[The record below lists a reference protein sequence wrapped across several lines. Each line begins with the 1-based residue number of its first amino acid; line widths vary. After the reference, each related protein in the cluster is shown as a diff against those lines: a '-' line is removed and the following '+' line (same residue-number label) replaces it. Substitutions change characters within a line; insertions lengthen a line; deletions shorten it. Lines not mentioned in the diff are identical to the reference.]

1 MRGMPKT
8 TRSFLQAD
16 TLAAN
21 LPSEAN
27 PLLTPEQAATILGLS
42 TKWLAAARE
51 GRKGLE
57 GPPYIKL
64 GQGRTAPV
72 RYKLG
77 SLQQWLSQF
86 EEVVNNEGARPSGF
100 SNFADFAAT
109 GLAEDKWLFAMDP
122 DTMECIEFFEAVRS
136 GRFTDKSELR
146 WVTHP
151 NVAAGRLIAK
161 RLNLSTDT
169 YQALAILGEGDLSLG
184 LDLLMGKTAD
194 GPHRG

>member
-1 MRGMPKT
+1 MARTSRPY
-8 TRSFLQAD
+8 LPP
-16 TLAAN
+16 AALNEN
-21 LPSEAN
+21 LPSSEN
-27 PLLTPEQAATILGLS
+27 PFLTPEQAATILGLS

-86 EEVVNNEGARPSGF
+86 EEVVNNAGARPSGY
-100 SNFADFAAT
+100 SNFANFAST
-109 GLAEDKWLFAMDP
+109 GLADDKWLFALDP
-122 DTMECIEFFEAVRS
+122 DTMECVEFFQAVRS
-136 GRFTDKSELR
+136 GRFTEKSELR

-161 RLNLSTDT
+161 RLNLSTTT
-169 YQALAILGEGDLSLG
+169 YQALAKLGEGDLSAG
-184 LDLLMGKTAD
+184 LQLLLDKTGD
-194 GPHRG
+194 GSIRG